1 MFHKTA
7 QSGSSGVLLTG
18 YKVKGFEKKSGR
30 PPSFAEELD
39 QALVLL
45 QQGADFAYLVH
56 PEPERADDKKDLKEL
71 CDRFSPSVGL
81 MFLPHELEGLG
92 SLSLLPYRSAVQ
104 NYHTHRDRK
113 RSMLSSVI
121 TGGLRDEI
129 SNIPL
134 WCKRL

>member
-1 MFHKTA
+1 MFQQPA
-7 QSGSSGVLLTG
+7 QLGSSEVLLTG
-18 YKVKGFEKKSGR
+18 YEVKGFERKTER
-30 PPSFAEELD
+30 PPPFAEGLD

-45 QQGADFAYLVH
+45 QGADFAYLVH
-56 PEPERADDKKDLKEL
+56 PEPETEEDKRALREL

-81 MFLPHELEGLG
+81 IFLHHDLEGLG
-92 SLSLLPYRSAVQ
+92 VLSLLPYRNAVQ

-121 TGGLRDEI
+121 TGGLRDEV